1 MSSLETYLS
10 YIVFM
15 LLGTVCLLAAMLLYI
30 YRWIKEEKRERDE
43 ERTFVKLMTSLYEQE
58 KQKNEKID
66 EGGFGS

>member
-1 MSSLETYLS
+1 MSPLETYLS

-15 LLGTVCLLAAMLLYI
+15 LLGTVCLLAGMLLYI